1 MMFFIDPMD
10 HMRIVRVI
18 GKLDDDP
25 TTPEQVAQEA
35 GSWLIEASDT
45 HKKAIS
51 PFFADISGGAHLLC
65 VPRPNGLVM
74 VAVVPITGVEAGL
87 LGVVNRSES
96 TGTMLVD
103 DLGTF
108 VSSSMPGVRG
118 KNVADLTNPQ
128 LREMAL
134 QHMRQGVGSTE
145 ILDNPGKIGD
155 VQFKAAMTTIEP
167 ITVLGNK
174 TWFVIISSD
183 LGEVDQLLKPIFRDA
198 LVWSVVVVVS
208 VMAILISTAV
218 QMIRS
223 RTRLERDQIAILNKE
238 LAQARQIQLNWL
250 PGQPYEL
257 RGVEIAAVNTPASH
271 VSGDFYNWFD
281 LPDGRL
287 AVIIGD
293 VTGHGMSA
301 AFLMATTQLLV
312 RTSMPRFCDPGFC
325 LEEVNRQLCT
335 QMFNGQFVTMLI
347 MVIDLENRA
356 IDIAERP
363 ATRPRWSVSRE
374 P

>member
-10 HMRIVRVI
+10 HMHIVRVI

-108 VSSSMPGVRG
+108 VSSSMPGMRG

-281 LPDGRL
+281 LPDGPL
-287 AVIIGD
+287 
-293 VTGHGMSA
+293 
-301 AFLMATTQLLV
+301 
-312 RTSMPRFCDPGFC
+312 P
-325 LEEVNRQLCT
+325 
-335 QMFNGQFVTMLI
+335 
-347 MVIDLENRA
+347 
-356 IDIAERP
+356 
-363 ATRPRWSVSRE
+363 
-374 P
+374 